1 MGTTPDQ
8 AKAGHAALPCAVLM
22 AALLCAYQTA
32 DAAEARPTYDRRI
45 EEAAIRMLQPKLGE
59 IRGSLDLT
67 ERNHLFPPLRQ
78 RLVDSG
84 KANWPLFDGPEQTSS
99 SIIRY

>member
-1 MGTTPDQ
+1 MIAKPDQ
-8 AKAGHAALPCAVLM
+8 RATGHTAFSYAVILSVM
-22 AALLCAYQTA
+22 VLACESARAT
-32 DAAEARPTYDRRI
+32 ETRPTYDRRI

-84 KANWPLFDGPEQTSS
+84 KAEWPMFDGPQQTSS

>member
-1 MGTTPDQ
+1 MTSTVIAPGT
-8 AKAGHAALPCAVLM
+8 AM
-22 AALLCAYQTA
+22 AA
-32 DAAEARPTYDRRI
+32 EPRPTHDRRI

-84 KANWPLFDGPEQTSS
+84 KAAWPMFDGAEQTSR